1 MSSFPDLIE
10 PLRGDGVGLRLAAE
24 RDIPEILIAHQDD
37 PHLYEHLGL
46 ERPPSGAELGRRSDG
61 EASERQAGLG
71 VRFTLV
77 EPGEDVC
84 RGQLD
89 VHRVEWDDG
98 RAELG
103 IWVVPAA
110 RGRGLAREALR
121 LAGNWLF
128 TACDLA
134 RVEVLTEP
142 ANAAMIATAR
152 SAGFVPEGTLRA
164 YLRERGRR
172 IDVAVMS
179 LLPSDM
185 GLA

>member
-1 MSSFPDLIE
+1 MSSFPDPIE
-10 PLRGDGVGLRLAAE
+10 PLRTEAVSLRLAAE

-37 PHLYEHLGL
+37 PHLYESLGL
-46 ERPPSGAELGRRSDG
+46 ERPPSGADLGRRSDG
-61 EASERQAGLG
+61 EESERQAGLG
-71 VRFTLV
+71 VRFTIV

-103 IWVVPAA
+103 VWVVPAA

-121 LAGNWLF
+121 LAATWLF
-128 TACDLA
+128 TACGLA
-134 RVEVLTEP
+134 RVEVMTDP
-142 ANAAMIATAR
+142 ANTAMIATAR
-152 SAGFVPEGTLRA
+152 AAGFVREGTLRA
-164 YLRERGRR
+164 YLRERGQR
-172 IDVAVMS
+172 IDVVIMS
-179 LLPSDM
+179 LVPGDL